1 MEIEYPRILLVS
13 SSTFNPYTGT
23 GILLTNLFK
32 GWPIKKI
39 AMIHSDSFYQDD
51 TVCKKSYKL
60 SFGEYGFTWPL
71 LTNIKNM
78 FDGRIGISEGTSSN
92 NHSER
97 DGNSTGTKAII
108 RKVYEK
114 VNGVLGGQEV
124 YLRYVV
130 SNNLLQWIN
139 QFKPEIIYC
148 HISSL
153 MNLRF
158 ARELKNILKIPL
170 CIHIMDDWL
179 NVRYDKGLF
188 ASKLKSDFYQE
199 FESLLAESSLRMG
212 IGRKM
217 CDAYEERFGCSF
229 EPYSNV
235 VDPAIWLKN
244 NDKKQAKDGKFSIVY
259 AGTINTKNVS
269 NLETIS
275 KIVEQLHNE
284 KMNCQLKIYTFHPRV
299 ELYRPAL
306 EWKPAVTIA
315 EVPKD
320 DEDMISLLK
329 GADLLFL
336 PVDFTKVSIERMR
349 YSMFAKIPAY
359 MMSGTPILVYG
370 PPEVASVEYAIKEKW
385 AYVVAKKDEKTLKD
399 AIIELATNPALRER
413 LGQKAQK
420 IGIRDFDANNV
431 RKRFSTA
438 LAEAA
443 HQEV

>member
-1 MEIEYPRILLVS
+1 VEIEYPRILLVTA
-13 SSTFNPYTGT
+13 STFNPYTGT

-32 GWPIKKI
+32 GWPIEKI

-51 TVCKKSYKL
+51 STCKNFYKL
-60 SFGEYGFTWPL
+60 SFGEYGFTWPFF
-71 LTNIKNM
+71 TNINKM
-78 FDGRIGISEGTSSN
+78 FDGRIGRSESTSGN
-92 NHSER
+92 NYSER
-97 DGNSTGTKAII
+97 AGNFTATKAII
-108 RKVYEK
+108 RKTYEK

-130 SNNLLQWIN
+130 SNNLLQWVN
-139 QFKPEIIYC
+139 QFRPEIIYC

-199 FESLLAESSLRMG
+199 FESLLAGSSLRMG

-217 CDAYEERFGCSF
+217 CDAYEERFGYSF
-229 EPYSNV
+229 EPFSNA
-235 VDPAIWLKN
+235 VDPAFWLQG
-244 NDKKQAKDGKFSIVY
+244 NDNKRVKDGIFSIAY

-269 NLETIS
+269 NLKTIS

-284 KMNCQLKIYTFHPRV
+284 KINCQLKIYTFQPRV
-299 ELYRPAL
+299 EIYRPMF
-306 EWKPAVTIA
+306 EKKPIVIMG
-315 EVPKD
+315 EVPKRA
-320 DEDMISLLK
+320 EDMISLLK
-329 GADLLFL
+329 SADLLFL
-336 PVDFTKVSIERMR
+336 PVDFTNVSIERMR

-385 AYVVAKKDEKTLKD
+385 AYVVAKKDEKALKD
-399 AIIELATNPALRER
+399 AIIDLTSNPTLRER
-413 LGQKAQK
+413 LRRRAQE
-420 IGIRDFDANNV
+420 IGIRDFDANKIRQRFHTVLAKAAFQNV
-431 RKRFSTA
+431 
-438 LAEAA
+438 
-443 HQEV
+443 

>member
-1 MEIEYPRILLVS
+1 MMKYPKILLVT
-13 SSTFNPYTGT
+13 SSTFNSYTGT

-51 TVCKKSYKL
+51 TACKNSYKL
-60 SFGEYGFTWPL
+60 SFGEYGFAWPFL
-71 LTNIKNM
+71 ASMNKMIGDRM
-78 FDGRIGISEGTSSN
+78 GRSESTSGN
-92 NHSER
+92 NHSEMT
-97 DGNSTGTKAII
+97 GNFAATKAII

-124 YLRYVV
+124 YLKYVV
-130 SNNLLQWIN
+130 SDSLLQWVN
-139 QFKPEIIYC
+139 QFRPDIIYC

-217 CDAYEERFGCSF
+217 CDAYEEKFGCSF
-229 EPYSNV
+229 EPYYNV
-235 VDPAIWLKN
+235 VNPAIWLKN
-244 NDKKQAKDGKFSIVY
+244 NDKKRAKNGKFSIVY

-284 KMNCQLKIYTFHPRV
+284 KMNCQLRIYTFQPRA
-299 ELYRPAL
+299 EIYRPML
-306 EWKPAVTIA
+306 EKKPIVIMG
-315 EVPKD
+315 EVPER

-349 YSMFAKIPAY
+349 YSIFAKIPAY
-359 MMSGTPILVYG
+359 MMSGTPVLVYG
-370 PPEVASVEYAIKEKW
+370 PPDVASVEYAIKEKW
-385 AYVVAKKDEKTLKD
+385 AYVVAKKDEKTLKE
-399 AIIELATNPALRER
+399 AIIELASNPGLRER
-413 LGQKAQK
+413 LGRRAQE
-420 IGIRDFDANNV
+420 IGIRDFDANKI
-431 RKRFSTA
+431 RQRFCTA
-438 LAEAA
+438 LAEIAP
-443 HQEV
+443 QKV